1 VWLPDELVHFCVR
14 SEVDDEIDFW
24 VLDSVDS
31 TAEGRVVTGEIL
43 EQVAELV
50 RPRVLP
56 LVDTENLVP
65 VVL

>member
-1 VWLPDELVHFCVR
+1 MWLPDELVHFCVR
-14 SEVDDEIDFW
+14 GEVDDEIDFR

-56 LVDTENLVP
+56 LVDTEDLVP
-65 VVL
+65 VLL